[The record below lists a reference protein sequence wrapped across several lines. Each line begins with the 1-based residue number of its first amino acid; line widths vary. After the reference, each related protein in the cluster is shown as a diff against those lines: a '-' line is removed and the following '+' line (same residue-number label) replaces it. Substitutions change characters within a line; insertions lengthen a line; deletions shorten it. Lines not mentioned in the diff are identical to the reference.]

1 MLTEIDVDQKPP
13 GLGMAGDSQSTLE
26 QAEKDIDELAEFDD
40 EDEEDDTGF
49 QVRDP
54 LKAPKTNVF
63 TTKDLHCT
71 FSFLSRQTFLVN
83 LKNSFDSRGSD

>member
-1 MLTEIDVDQKPP
+1 MAVD
-13 GLGMAGDSQSTLE
+13 AESALE
-26 QAEKDIDELAEFDD
+26 QAEKDIDELAEFED

-63 TTKDLHCT
+63 TTRDLHCT
-71 FSFLSRQTFLVN
+71 SSFAS
-83 LKNSFDSRGSD
+83 